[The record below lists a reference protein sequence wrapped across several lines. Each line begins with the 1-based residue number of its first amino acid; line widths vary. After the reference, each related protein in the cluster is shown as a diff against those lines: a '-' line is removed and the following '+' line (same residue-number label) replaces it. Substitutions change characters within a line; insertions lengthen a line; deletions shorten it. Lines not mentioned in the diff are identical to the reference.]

1 MVATSKKQE
10 YLSTISG
17 KSKNKLLFK
26 LEKKKNK
33 KIKGR

>member
-1 MVATSKKQE
+1 MVATSKMQK
-10 YLSTISG
+10 YLSPISG

-33 KIKGR
+33 KLKSR